1 MWSKTRQIL
10 RERLADSLK
19 YRVDYFCYN
28 IRRHDWYSTTF
39 GIDIDDEKIPL
50 GNFHKFYNRYYDST
64 IDWDLI
70 DEFNMFNDPED
81 EYEKDDPYYYE
92 FTEND
97 YIFNSA
103 GAGELRAVIYD
114 VHKYLNDVDM
124 RREFKNLVE
133 HKRYILV
140 MFGILDRRVGRR
152 SIQWLNQ
159 RRDTLPEWMYRF
171 IDLRIEAEGWNSNKT
186 EREG

>member
-1 MWSKTRQIL
+1 MWSKTRQVL

-19 YRVDYFCYN
+19 YRVDYFCFA
-28 IRRHDWYSTTF
+28 IRGRDGWSHTF
-39 GIDIDDEKIPL
+39 GIDIDNDRITIANICK
-50 GNFHKFYNRYYDST
+50 YYST
-64 IDWDLI
+64 DVNWDLI
-70 DEFNMFNDPED
+70 DDYELLEDPDNEYDED
-81 EYEKDDPYYYE
+81 EPEYYE
-92 FTEND
+92 LSRQDCKFNLTGISD
-97 YIFNSA
+97 FGDALYYI
-103 GAGELRAVIYD
+103 
-114 VHKYLNDVDM
+114 HKYLNYVDM
-124 RREFKNLVE
+124 RREFKTLVE
-133 HKRYILV
+133 KKKYVLV

>member
-1 MWSKTRQIL
+1 MWSKTRQVL

-19 YRVDYFCYN
+19 YRVDYFCFI
-28 IRRHDWYSTTF
+28 IRKQDYWSNTF
-39 GIDIDDEKIPL
+39 GIDIDGDRITIANACKIH
-50 GNFHKFYNRYYDST
+50 FDQY
-64 IDWDLI
+64 WDLVH
-70 DEFNMFNDPED
+70 
-81 EYEKDDPYYYE
+81 EYRDLDDPDIEYDEDDPDYYGIS
-92 FTEND
+92 END
-97 YIFNSA
+97 YIFNSTGISDFDNA
-103 GAGELRAVIYD
+103 LYYI
-114 VHKYLNDVDM
+114 HKYLNYVDM
-124 RREFKNLVE
+124 RREFNTLVE
-133 HKRYILV
+133 KKKYVLV